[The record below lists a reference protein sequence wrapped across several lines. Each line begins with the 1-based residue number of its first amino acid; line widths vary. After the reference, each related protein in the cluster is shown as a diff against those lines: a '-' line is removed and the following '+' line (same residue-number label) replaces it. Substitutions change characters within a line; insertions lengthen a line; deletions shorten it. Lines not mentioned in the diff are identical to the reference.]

1 MIMGAAGF
9 VPLVRRWGRL
19 LGACALG
26 AALVAW
32 VLAATAGKTYE
43 AEAKLLVG
51 PVNADY
57 PTLQASGA
65 LGRTYAE
72 LAHSRGVVEAAAR
85 SADVKLTRK
94 QVDTAVT
101 ASSNDVTRIL
111 DVRVRH
117 SDPEATR
124 RLASALAAQLIR
136 LRRQAAPAEADP
148 VEAIMREPQIT
159 SLSPARQRDVR
170 EAAADVV
177 GRSHAGD
184 LHLVQGPVTPRDPV
198 SPRVTLLALLAALA
212 GALAAATYVIV
223 REGGAGVPAG
233 DDSFEDFEVESFL
246 PSANGSED
254 TPGGA
259 VERWLD
265 EARGGGRA

>member
-1 MIMGAAGF
+1 MSATGF
-9 VPLVRRWGRL
+9 LPLARRWWWLVGS
-19 LGACALG
+19 CALG

-85 SADVKLTRK
+85 SAAVKLTPK

-111 DVRVRH
+111 DVRVRY

-124 RLASALAAQLIR
+124 RLATALAAQLIP
-136 LRRQAAPAEADP
+136 LRRQAPAAEADP
-148 VEAIMREPQIT
+148 VEAIMREPGVT
-159 SLSPARQRDVR
+159 SLSPARQRGVR
-170 EAAADVV
+170 EAAAHVV

-184 LHLVQGPVTPRDPV
+184 LQLVQGPVTPRNPV
-198 SPRVTLLALLAALA
+198 SPRVTLLVLLAAMA
-212 GALAAATYVIV
+212 GAFAAATYVIV
-223 REGGAGVPAG
+223 REGGTGARAG
-233 DDSFEDFEVESFL
+233 DDPFDDFAVESFL
-246 PSANGSED
+246 PPANGSEEP
-254 TPGGA
+254 PGGA
-259 VERWLD
+259 VEQWLD

>member
-1 MIMGAAGF
+1 VIAAGF
-9 VPLVRRWGRL
+9 LPLVRRWWWL
-19 LGACALG
+19 LGGCALL

-72 LAHSRGVVEAAAR
+72 LAHSRHVVEAAAR
-85 SADVKLTRK
+85 SAGEELTRK

-111 DVRVRH
+111 DVRVRY
-117 SDPEATR
+117 SDPEA
-124 RLASALAAQLIR
+124 AAKIAMGVATHLIQ
-136 LRRQAAPAEADP
+136 LRRQAPAPEADP
-148 VEAIMREPQIT
+148 VEALMREPAIAE
-159 SLSPARQRDVR
+159 LSRARQRGIR
-170 EAAADVV
+170 EAATHVV

-184 LHLVQGPVTPRDPV
+184 LHLVQGAVPPRGAV
-198 SPRVTLLALLAALA
+198 SPRVALLVLLAALV

-223 REGGAGVPAG
+223 REGTSVLP
-233 DDSFEDFEVESFL
+233 DREDPLDEFDVESFR
-246 PSANGSED
+246 P
-254 TPGGA
+254 T
-259 VERWLD
+259 WLD
-265 EARGGGRA
+265 EARGGGAS

>member
-1 MIMGAAGF
+1 MTMGASGF
-9 VPLVRRWGRL
+9 LPLVRRWRWL
-19 LGACALG
+19 LGSCALG

-72 LAHSRGVVEAAAR
+72 LAHSRGLVEAAAR
-85 SADVKLTRK
+85 EADVKLTRE
-94 QVDTAVT
+94 QVDAAVT

-111 DVRVRH
+111 DVRVRY

-124 RLASALAAQLIR
+124 RLATALAAGLIG
-136 LRRQAAPAEADP
+136 LRRQAPAAEADP

-170 EAAADVV
+170 AAAADVV

-184 LHLVQGPVTPRDPV
+184 LHVIQGPVTPRDPV
-198 SPRVTLLALLAALA
+198 SPRVTLLVLLAALA
-212 GALAAATYVIV
+212 GALVAATYVIV
-223 REGGAGVPAG
+223 REGSTGLPAG
-233 DDSFEDFEVESFL
+233 DDPFEDFEVESFL
-246 PSANGSED
+246 PSANGSEEP
-254 TPGGA
+254 PGGA
-259 VERWLD
+259 VEQWLD